1 MGNNEIAELNFI
13 RNAVPQRNGV
23 PEADD
28 FFAGVLF
35 AIIAMRTNRVPQEP
49 PFYSD
54 RKFRLPVIKLAR
66 RMKDDC

>member
-13 RNAVPQRNGV
+13 RNAVPQSNRV

-35 AIIAMRTNRVPQEP
+35 AIIAMRINHVSQKS
-49 PFYSD
+49 PFS
-54 RKFRLPVIKLAR
+54 LG
-66 RMKDDC
+66 